1 MLTLGEKLHT
11 LVLFRFMTRRPPLR
25 ELSALLDTD
34 PEDVRRLCEAY
45 TDLCEAVFT
54 FGGTLGD
61 AIQDAM
67 LEEEN
72 LYSLY
77 VLTGKGDA
85 DRLTR
90 MLKREIRILEDAER
104 YDGAALRLTLGDRTL
119 PAWETGKNDLEAA
132 YLSWMADIP
141 SHGFGMF
148 ARYHMFILNDEGKPE
163 PILHPDPQR
172 FEDMIGYEREHAL
185 VQANTE
191 AFLMGR
197 PANNML
203 LYGDAGTGKS
213 STVKAVCNELAD
225 RGLRLLELKKN
236 QLYLLPRL
244 MDELAVNPLRFLLF
258 IDDLTFSSDDRDFCA
273 LKAILEGGVNTRG
286 SNILICAT
294 SNHRHMV
301 KETVAD
307 RTGEEINVSDRL
319 QEIVSL
325 SARFGLTVT
334 FVRADAEL
342 YRRIVLEMA
351 VRAGLSADEDEL
363 IRDAEAFAI
372 RAGGRNPR
380 TARQFIDC
388 KLSGL

>member
-1 MLTLGEKLHT
+1 MLSLGEKLHT
-11 LVLFRFMTRRPPLR
+11 LILFRFMTRRSPLM

-34 PEDVRRLCEAY
+34 TKDTLALCDAY
-45 TDLCEAVFT
+45 TDLAQVVLET
-54 FGGTLGD
+54 GGNLGD
-61 AIQDAM
+61 ALEEGMA
-67 LEEEN
+67 EEEN
-72 LYSLY
+72 LYSRHILY
-77 VLTGKGDA
+77 GTGDA
-85 DRLTR
+85 ETLER

-104 YDGAALRLTLGDRTL
+104 YDGSDVRLLLGDRTL
-119 PAWETGKNDLEAA
+119 PAWQTGKNDLGAA
-132 YLSWMADIP
+132 YRTWMEKIR
-141 SHGFGMF
+141 SRGFGIF
-148 ARYHMFILNDEGKPE
+148 ARYRMFILNGAGEPE

-172 FEDMIGYEREHAL
+172 LTDLIGYDRERGL
-185 VQANTE
+185 VLANTE
-191 AFLMGR
+191 AFLNGR

-225 RGLRLLELKKN
+225 RGLRLIELKKT
-236 QLYLLPRL
+236 QLYLLPKL
-244 MDELAVNPLRFLLF
+244 MDVLALNPLRFLLF

-307 RTGEEINVSDRL
+307 RTGEEINVSDRM

-334 FVRADAEL
+334 FVRADAGL
-342 YRRIVLEMA
+342 YRTIVLELA
-351 VRAGLSADEDEL
+351 ARAGLAAEEEDL
-363 IRDAEAFAI
+363 IREAEAFAI

-380 TARQFIDC
+380 TAKHFIEL